1 MTTATRSR
9 RRRDLVAA
17 FPGDGCYKVTMAKKK
32 PTKADRE
39 AAREQML
46 VNAER
51 TRRLAERAQL
61 ELDERKKRDG

>member
-1 MTTATRSR
+1 
-9 RRRDLVAA
+9 
-17 FPGDGCYKVTMAKKK
+17 MAKKK

-39 AAREQML
+39 AREQML

-51 TRRLAERAQL
+51 TRRPAEKAQL